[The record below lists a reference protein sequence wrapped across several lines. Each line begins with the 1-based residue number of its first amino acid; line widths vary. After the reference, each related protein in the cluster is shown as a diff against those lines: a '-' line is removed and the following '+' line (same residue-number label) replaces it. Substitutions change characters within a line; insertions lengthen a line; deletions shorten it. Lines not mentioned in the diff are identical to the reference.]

1 MLTLFYLIKKGKKNQ
16 KVPVNKYDVRL
27 NTDWRPVV
35 FPSRH
40 PAVLKIMLIF
50 CNVKFRKTKQ
60 NQKRKKQVQHC
71 EDEGRGVNHRF
82 CFCRILK
89 DNRHLHHIQE
99 DAFEGAA
106 GPTVL

>member
-1 MLTLFYLIKKGKKNQ
+1 MEKKKKKVVFPSRVRVDAVLSNQKRKENQ

-60 NQKRKKQVQHC
+60 NPKRKKSRC
-71 EDEGRGVNHRF
+71 N
-82 CFCRILK
+82 IAK
-89 DNRHLHHIQE
+89 MK
-99 DAFEGAA
+99 AA
-106 GPTVL
+106 A

>member
-1 MLTLFYLIKKGKKNQ
+1 M
-16 KVPVNKYDVRL
+16 PVNKYYVRL

-35 FPSRH
+35 FPLRH

-60 NQKRKKQVQHC
+60 KPKKIIIIKQVHER

-82 CFCRILK
+82 CFCRILR
-89 DNRHLHHIQE
+89 DNRHLHDIQE
-99 DAFEGAA
+99 EAFEGAT